1 MLKRVTI
8 FFVFLVAIGPAS
20 GQDIERLLKS
30 DLPDMYKAD
39 SIDLMGR
46 KYMFKLKYD
55 SARYCLDL
63 ATQLA
68 LKSGNSNIIARC
80 YIDYAN
86 MYYLLT
92 RFKEAEKYVRLA
104 GPHLEKADIF
114 EVKTTGLMTWANLF
128 NSLNKKDSALFYYL
142 QAEKYNAEKM
152 PYRNW
157 LVYTAIGEMYNQ
169 ADDFETAEK
178 YFLKAYSITVK
189 QEDKPDHLYLLTI
202 FLNFYLAANKPD
214 NAGALV
220 QEYNEL
226 QEERKRK
233 NVTDPLRDIMMG
245 MTNNKLTNN
254 LFFMKAVREKGV
266 KTGLIQQAL
275 IANSYL
281 MNYHEK
287 KKEYEEALKYAD
299 DGVEMAI
306 KTGSVQNIYISKK
319 AKYTLL
325 QKTARFEEAA
335 RLADNLFDLKDSMLT
350 LQKREQLYELETK
363 FESEKKQQE
372 IELLTSRNTLREKEI
387 ALLMADKRMAALL
400 LFQETSQKGALARE
414 NLLIDSIVKKEQ
426 AYSQAVNKE
435 KEKQSALNEAL
446 GRENKLKETQLMKER
461 NTKWIL
467 AGGVSLLLLSGI
479 TILILYSRQRKKS
492 GIIEKQSADLE
503 VLMKEIHH
511 RVKNNLQIVSSLID
525 LQSHSITDVQAHE
538 AVKEGKNRVQ
548 SMALI
553 HQNLYREGNIKGIKV
568 KEYVS
573 NLLQTLCDSYNVTND
588 KVKINADI
596 DDLNLD
602 VDTMIPLGLVLNEL
616 VSNAF
621 KYAFKERQNGELT
634 IVLNEAHNELHLSVS
649 DNGKGFPTGMD
660 VSNNKSFGLKMIR
673 AFAQKLKAK
682 LDIYNRNG
690 AVVEMRIT
698 KFKTA

>member
-39 SIDLMGR
+39 SINIMSR
-46 KYMFKLKYD
+46 RYMLKLKYD
-55 SARYCLDL
+55 SAKYCLGL

-68 LKSGNSNIIARC
+68 LKSGNSDIIARC

-86 MYYLLT
+86 MYFLLT
-92 RFKEAEKYVRLA
+92 NIKEAGKYMRLA
-104 GPHLEKADIF
+104 TPYLDKAEIF
-114 EVKTTGLMTWANLF
+114 EVKTTGLMLWANLY
-128 NSLNKKDSALFYYL
+128 NAMDKKDSALYYYR
-142 QAEKYNAEKM
+142 QAENYNFEKM

-157 LVYTAIGEMYNQ
+157 LVYTAMGEMYNQ
-169 ADDFETAEK
+169 ADDSETAEK
-178 YFLKAYSITVK
+178 YFLKAYNMTVK
-189 QEDKPDHLYLLTI
+189 KEGKPDHIYLLTI
-202 FLNFYLAANKPD
+202 FLNFYLAINKPD
-214 NAGALV
+214 NAGPLL
-220 QEYNEL
+220 QEFNEL

-233 NVTDPLRDIMMG
+233 NITDPLRDIMMG
-245 MTNNKLTNN
+245 MTNSKLTGNIS
-254 LFFMKAVREKGV
+254 FMKSVREKGMQA
-266 KTGLIQQAL
+266 GLLQQAL
-275 IANSYL
+275 IATNYL
-281 MNYHEK
+281 VNYYET
-287 KKEYEEALKYAD
+287 KKEYGEALRYATE
-299 DGVEMAI
+299 GEEMAI
-306 KTGSVQNIYISKK
+306 QTGSLRNIYGYKK
-319 AKYTLL
+319 IKFGLL
-325 QKTARFEEAA
+325 QKAEKYEEAG
-335 RLADNLFDLKDSMLT
+335 RLADKLFELKDSMLT
-350 LQKREQLYELETK
+350 LQKREQVYELETK
-363 FESEKKQQE
+363 FETEKKQKE
-372 IELLTSRNTLREKEI
+372 IELLTSKSTLREKEI
-387 ALLMADKRMAALL
+387 ALLMADKRMASLL
-400 LFQETSQKGALARE
+400 LMQETDQKSALTRE
-414 NLLIDSIVKKEQ
+414 NLLMNSIVKKEQ
-426 AYSQAVNKE
+426 AYSQAVNQE

-511 RVKNNLQIVSSLID
+511 RVKNNLQIVSSLLD

-573 NLLQTLCDSYNVTND
+573 NLLQTLCDSYNITND

-634 IVLNEAHNELHLSVS
+634 IVLNEEHNELHLSVS
-649 DNGKGFPTGMD
+649 DNGKGFPRGMD

>member
-1 MLKRVTI
+1 MLLT
-8 FFVFLVAIGPAS
+8 AIGTAS

-30 DLPDMYKAD
+30 NIPDMYKAD
-39 SIDLMGR
+39 SLDLLGR
-46 KYMFKLKYD
+46 KYMMKLKYD
-55 SARYCLDL
+55 SAKYCLDL

-68 LKSGNSNIIARC
+68 LKSENSNIIARC

-86 MYYLLT
+86 MYFLLT
-92 RFKEAEKYVRLA
+92 RFKEAEKYMRLA
-104 GPHLEKADIF
+104 GPYLERADIF
-114 EVKTTGLMTWANLF
+114 EVKTTGLMIWANLF
-128 NSLNKKDSALFYYL
+128 NSLGKKDSALFYYR
-142 QAEKYNAEKM
+142 QAENYNADKL

-189 QEDKPDHLYLLTI
+189 QAGKPDHMYLLTI
-202 FLNFYLAANKPD
+202 FLNFYLSANLPD
-214 NAGALV
+214 NAGPLI

-233 NVTDPLRDIMMG
+233 NITDPLRDIMMG
-245 MTNNKLTNN
+245 MTNSKLTNN
-254 LFFMKAVREKGV
+254 LLFMKAVREKGV
-266 KTGLIQQAL
+266 NTGLIQQAL
-275 IANSYL
+275 IANGYL

-287 KKEYEEALKYAD
+287 KKEYGEALRYAD
-299 DGVEMAI
+299 DGVEMAL
-306 KTGSVQNIYISKK
+306 KTGSIQNIYISKK
-319 AKYTLL
+319 ARYNLL
-325 QKTARFEEAA
+325 QKAGRYEEAA

-363 FESEKKQQE
+363 FESEKQQQE

-400 LFQETSQKGALARE
+400 LLQETSQKGALTRE
-414 NLLIDSIVKKEQ
+414 NLLMDSIVKKEQ
-426 AYSQAVNKE
+426 AYSQAVNQE

-467 AGGVSLLLLSGI
+467 AGGVTLLLLSGI

-511 RVKNNLQIVSSLID
+511 RVKNNLQIVSSLLD

-573 NLLQTLCDSYNVTND
+573 NLLQTLCDSYNITND
-588 KVKINADI
+588 KVKINANI
-596 DDLNLD
+596 DDLSLD

-634 IVLNEAHNELHLSVS
+634 IVLNEEHSELHLSVS
-649 DNGKGFPTGMD
+649 DNGKGFPIGMD
-660 VSNNKSFGLKMIR
+660 ISNNKSFGLKMIR

-682 LDIYNRNG
+682 LDIYNRDG

>member
-1 MLKRVTI
+1 
-8 FFVFLVAIGPAS
+8 
-20 GQDIERLLKS
+20 
-30 DLPDMYKAD
+30 MYKAD
-39 SIDLMGR
+39 SIDLLGR
-46 KYMFKLKYD
+46 KYMMKLKYD

-68 LKSGNSNIIARC
+68 LKSENSNIIARC

-92 RFKEAEKYVRLA
+92 RFKEAEKYMRLA
-104 GPHLEKADIF
+104 GPYLERADIF
-114 EVKTTGLMTWANLF
+114 EVKTTGLLTWANLF
-128 NSLNKKDSALFYYL
+128 NSLGKKDSALFYYR
-142 QAEKYNAEKM
+142 QTENYNAKM
-152 PYRNW
+152 LPYRNW

-178 YFLKAYSITVK
+178 YFLKAYNITVK
-189 QEDKPDHLYLLTI
+189 KAGKPDHMYLLTI
-202 FLNFYLAANKPD
+202 FLNFYLAANLPD
-214 NAGALV
+214 NAGPLI

-233 NVTDPLRDIMMG
+233 NITDPLRDIMMG
-245 MTNNKLTNN
+245 MTNSKLTNN
-254 LFFMKAVREKGV
+254 LLFMKAVREKSV

-275 IANSYL
+275 IANGYL

-287 KKEYEEALKYAD
+287 KKEYGEALFYAD
-299 DGVEMAI
+299 DGVEMAL
-306 KTGSVQNIYISKK
+306 KTGSIQNIYISKK
-319 AKYTLL
+319 AKYSLL
-325 QKTARFEEAA
+325 QKANRYEEAA

-363 FESEKKQQE
+363 FESEKQQQE

-400 LFQETSQKGALARE
+400 LLQETSQKGALTRE
-414 NLLIDSIVKKEQ
+414 NLLMDSIVKKEQ
-426 AYSQAVNKE
+426 AYSQAVNQE

-511 RVKNNLQIVSSLID
+511 RVKNNLQIVSSLLD

-573 NLLQTLCDSYNVTND
+573 NLLQTLCDSYNITND

-634 IVLNEAHNELHLSVS
+634 IVLNEEHNELHLSVS
-649 DNGKGFPTGMD
+649 DNGKGFPMGMD

>member
-1 MLKRVTI
+1 ML
-8 FFVFLVAIGPAS
+8 
-20 GQDIERLLKS
+20 
-30 DLPDMYKAD
+30 
-39 SIDLMGR
+39 
-46 KYMFKLKYD
+46 KLKYD
-55 SARYCLDL
+55 SAKYCLGL

-68 LKSGNSNIIARC
+68 LKSGNSDIIARC

-86 MYYLLT
+86 MYFLLT
-92 RFKEAEKYVRLA
+92 NIKEAGKYMRLA
-104 GPHLEKADIF
+104 TPYLDKAEIF
-114 EVKTTGLMTWANLF
+114 EVKTTGLMLWANLY
-128 NSLNKKDSALFYYL
+128 NAMDKKDSALYYYR
-142 QAEKYNAEKM
+142 QAENYNFEKM

-157 LVYTAIGEMYNQ
+157 LVYTAMGEMYNQ
-169 ADDFETAEK
+169 ADDSETAEK
-178 YFLKAYSITVK
+178 YFLKAYNMTVK
-189 QEDKPDHLYLLTI
+189 KEGKPDHIYLLTI
-202 FLNFYLAANKPD
+202 FLNFYLAINKPD
-214 NAGALV
+214 NAGPLL
-220 QEYNEL
+220 QEFNEL

-233 NVTDPLRDIMMG
+233 NITDPLRDIMMG
-245 MTNNKLTNN
+245 MTNSKLTGNIS
-254 LFFMKAVREKGV
+254 FMKSVREKGMQA
-266 KTGLIQQAL
+266 GLLQQAL
-275 IANSYL
+275 IATNYL
-281 MNYHEK
+281 VNYYET
-287 KKEYEEALKYAD
+287 KKEYGEALRYATE
-299 DGVEMAI
+299 GEEMAI
-306 KTGSVQNIYISKK
+306 QTGSLRNIYGYKK
-319 AKYTLL
+319 IKFGLL
-325 QKTARFEEAA
+325 QKAEKYEEAG
-335 RLADNLFDLKDSMLT
+335 RLADKLFELKDSMLT
-350 LQKREQLYELETK
+350 LQKREQVYELETK
-363 FESEKKQQE
+363 FETEKKQKE
-372 IELLTSRNTLREKEI
+372 IELLTSKSTLREKEI
-387 ALLMADKRMAALL
+387 ALLMADKRMASLL
-400 LFQETSQKGALARE
+400 LMQETDQKSALTRE
-414 NLLIDSIVKKEQ
+414 NLLMNSIVKKEQ
-426 AYSQAVNKE
+426 AYSQAVNQE

-511 RVKNNLQIVSSLID
+511 RVKNNLQIVSSLLD

-573 NLLQTLCDSYNVTND
+573 NLLQTLCDSYNITND

-634 IVLNEAHNELHLSVS
+634 IVLNEEHNELHLSVS
-649 DNGKGFPTGMD
+649 DNGKGFPRGMD